1 MIPYIILLSL
11 LLLFTA
17 LYYRDQRFE
26 GLYQLFTFILLV
38 GFAGLRVGLGQDYEV
53 YENGYNWI
61 KSESF
66 EAFEPLWRSL
76 ILGMRAVGLNFRS
89 FMILT
94 SAITIALFFQ
104 GIRRLSISYP
114 LGILFFVL
122 FNTGYLETLNGVRQC
137 LALMITFAA
146 FHLYVERRYWR
157 FFLWVVLSCLVHSS
171 SVIWFVLL
179 PLMSIRWDWRVL
191 TALLVVTLAVGNPLF
206 KVVGSVLEPILPE
219 RYAFYISTE
228 GLDTHQ
234 GWVNILTQ
242 NGMALL
248 LLIGSL
254 YLDKERDRVTCL
266 AILLIAFSSMI
277 YNCTLSSSVAMRFM
291 YNPGIMI
298 CVALPNL
305 LLSVKDRSYQLAIA
319 GVMIL
324 YFLFTVNN
332 VMDPGSSLHT
342 YRWIY
347 DDYIYTPTLW

>member
-1 MIPYIILLSL
+1 MIPYVVLVGLM
-11 LLLFTA
+11 LLFTG

-38 GFAGLRVGLGQDYEV
+38 GFAGLRVGLGKDYEV

-61 KSESF
+61 TSESF
-66 EAFEPLWRSL
+66 QAFEPLWQNV
-76 ILGMRAVGLNFRS
+76 ILGMHALGMSFRS
-89 FMILT
+89 FMVLT
-94 SAITIALFFQ
+94 SAITIALFFK

-114 LGILFFVL
+114 LGVLFFVL

-157 FFLWVVLSCLVHSS
+157 FFLWVVFSCLVHSS
-171 SVIWFVLL
+171 SVIWFILL

-206 KVVGSVLEPILPE
+206 KVVGHVLEPMLPD
-219 RYAFYISTE
+219 RYAFYISSD
-228 GLDTHQ
+228 GWDTHQ
-234 GWVNILTQ
+234 GWVNVLAQ
-242 NGMALL
+242 NGMTILC
-248 LLIGSL
+248 LIGSL
-254 YLDKERDRVTCL
+254 YLNKERDQVTHL

-291 YNPGIMI
+291 YNPGIMV

-305 LLSVKDRSYQLAIA
+305 LLLAKDRWYQLTIA

-324 YFLFTVNN
+324 YFIFTVNN
-332 VMDPGSSLHT
+332 VMDPSSSLHT

>member
-1 MIPYIILLSL
+1 MIPYVILLSL
-11 LLLFTA
+11 LLLFTV

-66 EAFEPLWRSL
+66 EAFEPLWRGV
-76 ILGMRAVGLNFRS
+76 ILGMHAVGLSFRS

-94 SAITIALFFQ
+94 SAITIALFFR
-104 GIRRLSISYP
+104 GIQRLSISYP

-122 FNTGYLETLNGVRQC
+122 WGTGYLETLNGVRQC

-171 SVIWFVLL
+171 SVIWFILL

-219 RYAFYISTE
+219 RYAFYISTK

-234 GWVNILTQ
+234 GWINILTQ

-298 CVALPNL
+298 CVALPNGL
-305 LLSVKDRSYQLAIA
+305 YRVKDQTYRIA
-319 GVMIL
+319 TIGVMLLYLIL
-324 YFLFTVNN
+324 TMNS

>member
-1 MIPYIILLSL
+1 M
-11 LLLFTA
+11 LLFTG

-38 GFAGLRVGLGQDYEV
+38 GFAGLRVGLGKDYEV

-61 KSESF
+61 TSESF
-66 EAFEPLWRSL
+66 QAFEPLWQNV
-76 ILGMRAVGLNFRS
+76 ILGMHALGMSFRS
-89 FMILT
+89 FMVLT
-94 SAITIALFFQ
+94 SAITIALFFKD
-104 GIRRLSISYP
+104 IRRLSISYP
-114 LGILFFVL
+114 LGVLFFVL

-157 FFLWVVLSCLVHSS
+157 FFLWVVFSCLVHSS
-171 SVIWFVLL
+171 SVIWFILL

-206 KVVGSVLEPILPE
+206 KVVGHVLEPMLPD
-219 RYAFYISTE
+219 RYAFYISSD
-228 GLDTHQ
+228 GWDTHQ
-234 GWVNILTQ
+234 GWVNVLAQ
-242 NGMALL
+242 NGMTILC
-248 LLIGSL
+248 LIGSL
-254 YLDKERDRVTCL
+254 YLNKERDRVTHL
-266 AILLIAFSSMI
+266 AVLLIAFSSMI

-291 YNPGIMI
+291 YNPGIMV

-305 LLSVKDRSYQLAIA
+305 MLLAKDRWYQLTIA

-324 YFLFTVNN
+324 YFIFTVNN

>member
-11 LLLFTA
+11 LLLFTG

-38 GFAGLRVGLGQDYEV
+38 GFAGLRVGLGKDYEV
-53 YENGYNWI
+53 YENGYKWI
-61 KSESF
+61 TSESF
-66 EAFEPLWRSL
+66 QAFEPLWQNV
-76 ILGMRAVGLNFRS
+76 ILGMHALGMSFRS
-89 FMILT
+89 FMVLT
-94 SAITIALFFQ
+94 SAITIALFFK

-114 LGILFFVL
+114 LGVLFFVL

-157 FFLWVVLSCLVHSS
+157 FFLWVVFSCLVHSS
-171 SVIWFVLL
+171 SVIWFILL
-179 PLMSIRWDWRVL
+179 PLMSIRWEWRVL
-191 TALLVVTLAVGNPLF
+191 TVLLVVTLAVGNPLF
-206 KVVGSVLEPILPE
+206 KVVGHVLEPMLPD
-219 RYAFYISTE
+219 RYAFYISSD
-228 GLDTHQ
+228 GWDTHQ
-234 GWVNILTQ
+234 GWVNVLAQ
-242 NGMALL
+242 NGMTILC
-248 LLIGSL
+248 LIGSL
-254 YLDKERDRVTCL
+254 YLNKERDRVTHL

-291 YNPGIMI
+291 YNPGIMV

-305 LLSVKDRSYQLAIA
+305 LLLAKDRWYQLTIA

-324 YFLFTVNN
+324 YFIFTVNN
-332 VMDPGSSLHT
+332 VMDPSSSLHT

>member
-11 LLLFTA
+11 LLLFTG

-38 GFAGLRVGLGQDYEV
+38 GFAGLRVGLGKDYEV
-53 YENGYNWI
+53 YENGYKWI
-61 KSESF
+61 TSESF
-66 EAFEPLWRSL
+66 QAFEPLWQNV
-76 ILGMRAVGLNFRS
+76 ILGMHALGMSFRS
-89 FMILT
+89 FMVLT
-94 SAITIALFFQ
+94 SAITIALFFK

-114 LGILFFVL
+114 LGVLFFVL

-157 FFLWVVLSCLVHSS
+157 FFLWVVFSCLVHSS
-171 SVIWFVLL
+171 SVIWFILL

-206 KVVGSVLEPILPE
+206 KVVGHVLEPMLPD
-219 RYAFYISTE
+219 RYAFYISSD
-228 GLDTHQ
+228 GWDTHQ
-234 GWVNILTQ
+234 GWVNVLAQ
-242 NGMALL
+242 NGMTILC
-248 LLIGSL
+248 LIGSL
-254 YLDKERDRVTCL
+254 YLNKERDRVTHL

-291 YNPGIMI
+291 YNPGIMV

-305 LLSVKDRSYQLAIA
+305 LLLAKDRWYQLTIA

-324 YFLFTVNN
+324 YFIFTVNN
-332 VMDPGSSLHT
+332 VMDPSSSLHT

>member
-1 MIPYIILLSL
+1 MIPYVVLVGLM
-11 LLLFTA
+11 LLFTG

-38 GFAGLRVGLGQDYEV
+38 GFAGLRVGLGKDYEV

-61 KSESF
+61 TSESF
-66 EAFEPLWRSL
+66 QAFEPLWQNV
-76 ILGMRAVGLNFRS
+76 ILGMHALGMSFRS
-89 FMILT
+89 FMVLT
-94 SAITIALFFQ
+94 SAITIALFFK

-114 LGILFFVL
+114 LGVLFFVL

-157 FFLWVVLSCLVHSS
+157 FFLWVVFSCLVHSS
-171 SVIWFVLL
+171 SVIWFILL

-206 KVVGSVLEPILPE
+206 KVVGHVLEPMLPD
-219 RYAFYISTE
+219 RYAFYISSD
-228 GLDTHQ
+228 GWDTHQ
-234 GWVNILTQ
+234 GWVNVLAQ
-242 NGMALL
+242 NGMTILC
-248 LLIGSL
+248 LIGSL
-254 YLDKERDRVTCL
+254 YLNKERDRVTHL

-291 YNPGIMI
+291 YNPGIMV

-305 LLSVKDRSYQLAIA
+305 LLLAKDRWYQLTIA

-324 YFLFTVNN
+324 YFIFTVNN
-332 VMDPGSSLHT
+332 VMDPSSSLHT

>member
-1 MIPYIILLSL
+1 MIPYVILLSL

-26 GLYQLFTFILLV
+26 GLYQLFTFTLLV

-61 KSESF
+61 TSESF
-66 EAFEPLWRSL
+66 QAFEPLWRWV
-76 ILGMRAVGLNFRS
+76 IVEMHALGLGFRS

-171 SVIWFVLL
+171 SVIWFILL

-191 TALLVVTLAVGNPLF
+191 TVLLVVTLAVGNPLF
-206 KVVGSVLEPILPE
+206 KVVGHVLEPMLPE
-219 RYAFYISTE
+219 RYAFYISSRE
-228 GLDTHQ
+228 MDAHQ
-234 GWVNILTQ
+234 GWVNILVQ
-242 NGMALL
+242 NGMTLL

-254 YLDKERDRVTCL
+254 
-266 AILLIAFSSMI
+266 
-277 YNCTLSSSVAMRFM
+277 
-291 YNPGIMI
+291 
-298 CVALPNL
+298 
-305 LLSVKDRSYQLAIA
+305 
-319 GVMIL
+319 
-324 YFLFTVNN
+324 
-332 VMDPGSSLHT
+332 
-342 YRWIY
+342 
-347 DDYIYTPTLW
+347 

>member
-1 MIPYIILLSL
+1 M
-11 LLLFTA
+11 LLFTG

-38 GFAGLRVGLGQDYEV
+38 GFAGLRVGLGKDYEV

-61 KSESF
+61 TSESF
-66 EAFEPLWRSL
+66 QAFEPLWQNV
-76 ILGMRAVGLNFRS
+76 ILGMHALGMSFRS
-89 FMILT
+89 FMVLT
-94 SAITIALFFQ
+94 SAITIALFFK

-114 LGILFFVL
+114 LGVLFFVL

-157 FFLWVVLSCLVHSS
+157 FFLWVVFSCLVHSS
-171 SVIWFVLL
+171 SVIWFILL

-206 KVVGSVLEPILPE
+206 KVVGHVLEPMLPD
-219 RYAFYISTE
+219 RYAFYISSD
-228 GLDTHQ
+228 GWDTHQ
-234 GWVNILTQ
+234 GWVNVLAQ
-242 NGMALL
+242 NGMTILC
-248 LLIGSL
+248 LIGSL
-254 YLDKERDRVTCL
+254 YLNKERDRVTHL

-291 YNPGIMI
+291 YNPGIMV

-305 LLSVKDRSYQLAIA
+305 LLLAKDRWYQLTIA

-324 YFLFTVNN
+324 YFIFTVNN
-332 VMDPGSSLHT
+332 VMDPSSSLHT

>member
-11 LLLFTA
+11 LLLFTG

-38 GFAGLRVGLGQDYEV
+38 GFAGLRVGLGKDYEV
-53 YENGYNWI
+53 YENGYKWVQ
-61 KSESF
+61 SESF
-66 EAFEPLWRSL
+66 HAFEPLWQNV
-76 ILGMRAVGLNFRS
+76 ILGMHALGIGFRS
-89 FMILT
+89 FMVLT
-94 SAITIALFFQ
+94 SAITIALFFK

-114 LGILFFVL
+114 LGVLFFVL
-122 FNTGYLETLNGVRQC
+122 FNTGYLESLNGVRQS

-191 TALLVVTLAVGNPLF
+191 TALLVMTLAVGNPLF
-206 KVVGSVLEPILPE
+206 KVVGHVLEPMLPD
-219 RYAFYISTE
+219 RYAFYISSD
-228 GLDTHQ
+228 GWDTHQ
-234 GWVNILTQ
+234 GWVNVLTQ
-242 NGMALL
+242 NGMTILC
-248 LLIGSL
+248 LIGSL
-254 YLDKERDRVTCL
+254 YLNKERDRVTHL

-291 YNPGIMI
+291 YNPGIMV

-305 LLSVKDRSYQLAIA
+305 LLLAKDRWYQLAIA

-324 YFLFTVNN
+324 YFIFTVNN
-332 VMDPGSSLHT
+332 VMDPSSSLHT

>member
-26 GLYQLFTFILLV
+26 GLYQLFTFALLV

-53 YENGYNWI
+53 YENGYNWVT
-61 KSESF
+61 SESF
-66 EAFEPLWRSL
+66 QAFEPLWRGV
-76 ILGMRAVGLNFRS
+76 ILGMHAVGLSFRS

-94 SAITIALFFQ
+94 SAITIALFFR
-104 GIRRLSISYP
+104 GIRQLSISYP

-171 SVIWFVLL
+171 SVIWFILL

-191 TALLVVTLAVGNPLF
+191 TALLVVTLAVGTPLF

-219 RYAFYISTE
+219 RYAFYISSRE
-228 GLDTHQ
+228 VDAHQ
-234 GWVNILTQ
+234 GWVNILVQ
-242 NGMALL
+242 NGMTLL

-254 YLDKERDRVTCL
+254 YLGKERDRVTCL

-277 YNCTLSSSVAMRFM
+277 YNCTLSSDVAMRFM

-305 LLSVKDRSYQLAIA
+305 LLSVKDRWYQLTIA

-332 VMDPGSSLHT
+332 VMDPSSSLHT
-342 YRWIY
+342 YRWVY

>member
-1 MIPYIILLSL
+1 MIPYVVLVGLM
-11 LLLFTA
+11 LLFTG

-38 GFAGLRVGLGQDYEV
+38 GFAGLRVGLGKDYEV

-61 KSESF
+61 TSESF
-66 EAFEPLWRSL
+66 QAFEPLWQNV
-76 ILGMRAVGLNFRS
+76 ILGMHALGMSFRS
-89 FMILT
+89 FMVLT
-94 SAITIALFFQ
+94 SAITIALFFK

-114 LGILFFVL
+114 LGVLFFVL

-157 FFLWVVLSCLVHSS
+157 FFLWVVFSCLVHSS
-171 SVIWFVLL
+171 SVIWFILL

-206 KVVGSVLEPILPE
+206 KVVGHVLEPMLPD
-219 RYAFYISTE
+219 RYAFYISSD
-228 GLDTHQ
+228 GWDTHQ
-234 GWVNILTQ
+234 GWVNVLAQ
-242 NGMALL
+242 NGMTILC
-248 LLIGSL
+248 LIGSL
-254 YLDKERDRVTCL
+254 YLNKERDRVTHL

-291 YNPGIMI
+291 YNPGIMV

-305 LLSVKDRSYQLAIA
+305 MLLAKDRWYQLTIA

-324 YFLFTVNN
+324 YFIFTVNN
-332 VMDPGSSLHT
+332 VMDPSSSLHT

>member
-1 MIPYIILLSL
+1 M
-11 LLLFTA
+11 
-17 LYYRDQRFE
+17 
-26 GLYQLFTFILLV
+26 
-38 GFAGLRVGLGQDYEV
+38 

-66 EAFEPLWRSL
+66 EAFEPLWRGL
-76 ILGMRAVGLNFRS
+76 ILGMRAVGLSFRS

-94 SAITIALFFQ
+94 SAVTIALFFQ

-171 SVIWFVLL
+171 SVIWFILL

-206 KVVGSVLEPILPE
+206 KVVGHVLEPILPE
-219 RYAFYISTE
+219 RYAFYISGQE
-228 GLDTHQ
+228 WDTHQ
-234 GWVNILTQ
+234 GWVNILVQ
-242 NGMALL
+242 NGMTLL
-248 LLIGSL
+248 LLVGSL
-254 YLDKERDRVTCL
+254 YLDKERDRVTHL

-291 YNPGIMI
+291 YNPGVMI

>member
-1 MIPYIILLSL
+1 ML
-11 LLLFTA
+11 LLTG

-26 GLYQLFTFILLV
+26 GLYQLFIFVLLV
-38 GFAGLRVGLGQDYEV
+38 GFAGLRVGLGKDYEV

-61 KSESF
+61 TSESF
-66 EAFEPLWRSL
+66 QAFEPLWQNV
-76 ILGMRAVGLNFRS
+76 ILGMHALGMSFRS
-89 FMILT
+89 FMVLT
-94 SAITIALFFQ
+94 SAITIALFFK

-114 LGILFFVL
+114 LGVLFFVL

-157 FFLWVVLSCLVHSS
+157 FFLWVVFSCLVHSS
-171 SVIWFVLL
+171 SVIWFILL

-206 KVVGSVLEPILPE
+206 KVVGHVLEPMLPD
-219 RYAFYISTE
+219 RYAFYISSD
-228 GLDTHQ
+228 GWDTHQ
-234 GWVNILTQ
+234 GWVNVLTQ
-242 NGMALL
+242 NGMTILC
-248 LLIGSL
+248 LIGSL
-254 YLDKERDRVTCL
+254 YLNKERDQVTRL

-291 YNPGIMI
+291 YNPGIMV

-305 LLSVKDRSYQLAIA
+305 LLLAKDRWYQLTIA

-324 YFLFTVNN
+324 YFIFTVNN
-332 VMDPGSSLHT
+332 VMDPGSSLHG
-342 YRWIY
+342 YRWVY
-347 DDYIYTPTLW
+347 DGYIYTPTLW

>member
-1 MIPYIILLSL
+1 ML
-11 LLLFTA
+11 LLTG

-26 GLYQLFTFILLV
+26 GLYQLFIFVLLV
-38 GFAGLRVGLGQDYEV
+38 GFAGLRVGLGKDYEV

-61 KSESF
+61 TSESF
-66 EAFEPLWRSL
+66 QAFEPLWQNV
-76 ILGMRAVGLNFRS
+76 ILGMHALGMSFRS
-89 FMILT
+89 FMVLT
-94 SAITIALFFQ
+94 SAITIALFFK

-114 LGILFFVL
+114 LGVLFFVL

-171 SVIWFVLL
+171 SVIWLL
-179 PLMSIRWDWRVL
+179 ILPMMAIRWNWRVL
-191 TALLVVTLAVGNPLF
+191 TALLVVTLAIGNPLF
-206 KVVGSVLEPILPE
+206 KVVGHVLEPILPE
-219 RYAFYISTE
+219 RYSFYISSDGWE
-228 GLDTHQ
+228 THQ
-234 GWVNILTQ
+234 GWVNVLTQ
-242 NGMALL
+242 NGMAILC
-248 LLIGSL
+248 LIGSL
-254 YLDKERDRVTCL
+254 YLNKERDRVTHL

-291 YNPGIMI
+291 YNPGIMV

-305 LLSVKDRSYQLAIA
+305 LLSVKDKWYQLAIA

-324 YFLFTVNN
+324 YFIFTVNS

-347 DDYIYTPTLW
+347 DEYIYTPTLW